1 MDILK
6 QEQKAYIIL
15 ALSNQIKET
24 SAGNEE
30 KKVDY
35 QIASRIYANAFASL
49 LRDGCEPNYVESKG
63 MAILTLELEDKVYEC
78 PARTIKNILK
88 AEFVAFEEKLPDI
101 VPLLAAEEQRIAE
114 EQKNRKKQSKKPKN
128 MEMSVVAVSDK
139 KL

>member
-49 LRDGCEPNYVESKG
+49 LRDG
-63 MAILTLELEDKVYEC
+63 
-78 PARTIKNILK
+78 
-88 AEFVAFEEKLPDI
+88 
-101 VPLLAAEEQRIAE
+101 
-114 EQKNRKKQSKKPKN
+114 
-128 MEMSVVAVSDK
+128 
-139 KL
+139 